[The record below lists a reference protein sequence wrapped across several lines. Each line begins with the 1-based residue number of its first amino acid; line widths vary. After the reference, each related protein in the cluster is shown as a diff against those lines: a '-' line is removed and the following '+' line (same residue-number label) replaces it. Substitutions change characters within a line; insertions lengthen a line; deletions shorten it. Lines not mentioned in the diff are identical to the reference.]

1 MKRDNLRI
9 GDVVVQRDGAL
20 GFCFEIGGTVYILYQ
35 DGGYDD
41 VELSL
46 DEDMTDTVSGSDA
59 DIMQVYREE
68 GGFLTFSDYVE
79 GELIFERQKD
89 WKRPTKE
96 EREQIKKERQA
107 ALEAKEA
114 EWRRKAAENSV
125 QLIHVIAQAFYG
137 NRTATETTPDGLDA
151 LVLGCPSE
159 NSLIKKERIDRSII
173 PVPGTDHVV
182 LVYNKYE
189 EERALADREHS
200 AIKPLATI
208 PELGVKLYSRCV
220 ACRINEDGEPQSL
233 QQTDY
238 DALWKYLAN

>member
-68 GGFLTFSDYVE
+68 GGFLTFSDHVE

-107 ALEAKEA
+107 AIEAKEA
-114 EWRRKAAENSV
+114 EWRRRAAENPV

-137 NRTATETTPDGLDA
+137 NRTATEITPDDIDA
-151 LVLGCPSE
+151 LVLGCTSRE
-159 NSLIKKERIDRSII
+159 DLLGREKIDRSII

-182 LVYNKYE
+182 LIYNKYE
-189 EERALADREHS
+189 EEKWRAKRKDYA
-200 AIKPLATI
+200 AKPLASI
-208 PELGVKLYSRCV
+208 PEQGVELYSRCV
-220 ACRINEDGEPQSL
+220 ACRISEEGELQSL
-233 QQTDY
+233 QKVDY